1 MCLELMGFGPN
12 AGNQSIELLTSGDQ
26 NWGNLVLR
34 QQFGNPLWLH
44 MMGEVLH

>member
-12 AGNQSIELLTSGDQ
+12 AGNQSIELLTSANQ